1 MANPISTAIGRVQ
14 PLYKG
19 EWNSART
26 YDKLDNV
33 IYEGSTYISLQV
45 NNVAH
50 VPDAANSSYWQLI
63 ASKGNTGDIKTIT
76 VIASPS
82 DSAWGTAVATGDPSE
97 KELTFTFGL
106 PKGDTGNPGAITS
119 AVATAEQI
127 GHDSSPWV
135 EASIS
140 GEPSNATLNLS
151 FGIPGAAGNVSTVD
165 KIDPINADVEL
176 TAVQFG
182 RAQDSAF
189 YINNF
194 GVASSR
200 VEEIMAQYQAQARS
214 NINAQIADNYI
225 VSPPSR
231 VAGQFL
237 KFSNQNTWV
246 TEAINVVPAGGSSGQ
261 FLKKTSNSTMWD
273 DIHEVIPGGSAGA
286 VLTKVDTTNY
296 KLTWSNPI
304 SNPEIDTIMS
314 D

>member
-19 EWNSART
+19 EWSST
-26 YDKLDNV
+26 KSYDKLDNV
-33 IYEGSTYISLQV
+33 IYEGSTYVSLQT
-45 NNVAH
+45 NNIAH
-50 VPDAANSSYWQLI
+50 TPNVANSSYWQLI

-140 GEPSNATLNLS
+140 GEPSNATLSLS

-165 KIDPINADVEL
+165 KIDPKNANVEL

-182 RAQDSAF
+182 QAQDSAF

-214 NINAQIADNYI
+214 NIQAQIAGDYI
-225 VSPPSR
+225 VSP
-231 VAGQFL
+231 VAKTVNQFL
-237 KFSNQNTWV
+237 KYAGNNNWV
-246 TEAINVVPAGGSSGQ
+246 TESVNVFPAGGNTGEV
-261 FLKKTSNSTMWD
+261 LKKTDSGTEWSPV
-273 DIHEVIPGGSAGA
+273 HEVIPGGKAGA

-296 KLTWSNPI
+296 RLTWSDPI
-304 SNPEIDTIMS
+304 SNLEIDALFE
-314 D
+314 

>member
-19 EWNSART
+19 EWSST
-26 YDKLDNV
+26 KSYDKLDNV
-33 IYEGSTYISLQV
+33 IYEGSTYVSLQT
-45 NNVAH
+45 NNIAHTPNVAS
-50 VPDAANSSYWQLI
+50 SSYWQLI

-76 VIASPS
+76 VIAQPS
-82 DSAWGTAVATGDPSE
+82 DSAWGSAVATGDPSE

-119 AVATAEQI
+119 AIATATQI
-127 GHDSSPWV
+127 GATDLPWV
-135 EASIS
+135 NASIS
-140 GEPSNATLNLS
+140 GEPSDATLNLE

-165 KIDPINADVEL
+165 KIDSIQANIPL

-194 GVASSR
+194 GIASDE
-200 VEEIMAQYQAQARS
+200 VETKMAQYQAQARA
-214 NINAQIADNYI
+214 NINAQVADNYI

-246 TEAINVVPAGGSSGQ
+246 TEAIDVFPAGGSSGQ

-273 DIHEVIPGGSAGA
+273 DIHEVIPGGKAGA

-296 KLTWSNPI
+296 KLTWSEPI
-304 SNPEIDTIMS
+304 SNPEIDALFE
-314 D
+314 